1 MSTQDLKITPKKMI
15 QNPLNHRSLLESR
28 GCMDHVFDWYGFLE
42 VLVDFVSKAIL
53 SKKWQL
59 IKLFPF
65 CFLGRRTKK
74 RCLSNYFSKNNRTSI
89 KSGASIRC
97 CFLFRTF
104 PFGNG
109 ENRAGPKSLAFGR
122 SRITRCEI
130 CSFPKAGSMRWYHTS
145 IVSYH
150 QTNNVFFDS
159 LSWNVL
165 KSRKKNKIPNPINW
179 WSWTYSVTPDSFWEF
194 GEPDPKG
201 FWNAK
206 MVCRDQTRFTRGSKY
221 QRYEKSMKV

>member
-1 MSTQDLKITPKKMI
+1 MI

-42 VLVDFVSKAIL
+42 VLVDSVSKAIL

-59 IKLFPF
+59 IKVFPF
-65 CFLGRRTKK
+65 CFLGRRKINGAFQTISQKLIK
-74 RCLSNYFSKNNRTSI
+74 PPSKVGLQSVVFSSFAPFLLEMAKIEQARSLLLSAARELHAVKF
-89 KSGASIRC
+89 A
-97 CFLFRTF
+97 L
-104 PFGNG
+104 
-109 ENRAGPKSLAFGR
+109 
-122 SRITRCEI
+122 
-130 CSFPKAGSMRWYHTS
+130 FPKAGSMRWYHTS
-145 IVSYH
+145 IVSYN

-165 KSRKKNKIPNPINW
+165 QLGKQNKISNPINW
-179 WSWTYSVTPDSFWEF
+179 WSWTYSVTAHSFWEF

-201 FWNAK
+201 CWNAK

-221 QRYEKSMKV
+221 RRYEKSRKL